1 MYTLLIDYK
10 LFINKR
16 GFYLMKTENY
26 VITST
31 LRDNFGGRTKA
42 LLHRSLLLSKE
53 FQSTFTFITGNYNP
67 NYYQIYELY
76 NKKGHVTSD
85 TNFINIYDYIAARD
99 YHHKKKKRHTYKL
112 KGYDIQE
119 VKEGEIYRYFK
130 NGEYVKYRKFD
141 SESGALIFED
151 VMDLYNRK
159 RKERLEFNDF
169 GYLARKTIYKTDTL
183 QVSTQLFYD
192 DKGKVYLEK
201 WFKGGKSK
209 PSRIFLFQPN
219 GIKEFQSEKA
229 FFKYVL
235 NLILT
240 DDSNTFCD
248 SRIFDEPLLECKV
261 NTRKFCIL
269 HSSHLIDGV
278 IKNSYKYL
286 LNHQEKVDKL
296 IILTE
301 EQREDLL
308 SFGIQDNKLKVI
320 PHSILIKQKHEKNK
334 TESRNN
340 EIVFVGR
347 LEQEKQIDH
356 GIKAFE
362 LIADQYPEW
371 IFSIYGDGAEF
382 ETLDTLIKE
391 RGLQERV
398 TLKGFTDNPK
408 KAFQNAAFSIVTS
421 QYEGF
426 GLIILE
432 SINEGCPV
440 LSYDFKYGPKDIII
454 ENQTGKIV
462 EKNNI
467 DELAKGMKDMIDSP
481 LSGEMKLDEKFD
493 ETHYL
498 KNWKE
503 ALL

>member
-26 VITST
+26 VITTT

-42 LLHRSLLLSKE
+42 LLQRSLLLSKE
-53 FQSTFTFITGNYNP
+53 FGLNFTFITGNFNP

-76 NKKGHVTSD
+76 KKQGYVSSD
-85 TNFINIYDYIAARD
+85 AKFINIYDYIAGRD
-99 YHHKKKKRHTYKL
+99 YQYKRKKQRTYKL

-151 VMDLYNRK
+151 IMDLYNRK
-159 RKERLEFNDF
+159 RKERLEYNDF

-183 QVSTQLFYD
+183 QISTQLYYD

-201 WFKGGKSK
+201 WFKGGKSN
-209 PSRIFLFQPN
+209 PSKILLFQKD
-219 GIKEFQSEKA
+219 GIKEFQTEKIFLRYA
-229 FFKYVL
+229 L

-240 DDSNTFCD
+240 DNSNTFCD
-248 SRIFDEPLLECKV
+248 ARLFDKPLLECKV
-261 NTRKFCIL
+261 NTRKICIL
-269 HSSHLIDGV
+269 HSSHLMDGT
-278 IKNSYKYL
+278 IRKSYKYL
-286 LNHQEKVDKL
+286 LDHPEKVDNVVV
-296 IILTE
+296 LTE
-301 EQREDLL
+301 EQYEDLL
-308 SFGIQDNKLKVI
+308 SYGVQPKKMFVI
-320 PHSILIKQKHEKNK
+320 PHTITMKQQSD
-334 TESRNN
+334 TNN
-340 EIVFVGR
+340 VTNRKKEIVFVGR
-347 LEQEKQIDH
+347 LAAEKQIDH

-362 LIADQYPEW
+362 LIANQYPEW
-371 IFSIYGDGAEF
+371 NFSIYGDGAEF

-481 LSGEMKLDEKFD
+481 LSGEVKLDGKFD